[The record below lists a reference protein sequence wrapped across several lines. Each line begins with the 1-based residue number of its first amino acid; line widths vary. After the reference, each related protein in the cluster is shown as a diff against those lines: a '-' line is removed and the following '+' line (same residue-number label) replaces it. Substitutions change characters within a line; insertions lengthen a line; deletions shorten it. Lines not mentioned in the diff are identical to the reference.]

1 MAKKEDKQL
10 VKFKFMNHDRI
21 GTIAAKVDAG
31 THPYLIYWKEGA
43 YYRSVWLSENQIQ
56 RIQQDEA
63 DRR

>member
-1 MAKKEDKQL
+1 
-10 VKFKFMNHDRI
+10 MNHDRI

-31 THPYLIYWKEGA
+31 THPYLVFWKEGA

-56 RIQQDEA
+56 RIQDEA